1 MAVEK
6 YRKNQDDN
14 KPQRSR
20 LPRPA
25 MVVVAA
31 LAAFGAVTLVQWV
44 FVSIIG
50 LVKLVLTI
58 VVLLGIA
65 GWVVSAKANR

>member
-1 MAVEK
+1 MAIEK
-6 YRKNQDDN
+6 YGN
-14 KPQRSR
+14 KPQRRRVSA
-20 LPRPA
+20 PA
-25 MVVVAA
+25 KIVIAA

-50 LVKLVLTI
+50 LVKLGLTL